1 MRSFFPIVLLAGLCL
16 LMSPAT
22 LNAQFVDEDYG
33 LSTSYGLSFDESY
46 VPPELTEPVIAEDFY
61 TPPETAD
68 EEYPCVQMPQGPPP
82 EEVPPQPVTTINCC
96 DIAHVLAGKRSTFD
110 YLDDQIDEQQAT
122 IDLGLMFQ
130 QQILMRNPFTP
141 LDQLAWED
149 ISRVILTVNAEL
161 EANKKEQD
169 TLANEIIMLNQQ
181 LFMCYFVPDNSG
193 PIAPVPDPGPAMP

>member
-1 MRSFFPIVLLAGLCL
+1 MRSFVPLVLLAGLCL

-22 LNAQFVDEDYG
+22 LNAQVLEEDYVP
-33 LSTSYGLSFDESY
+33 STLQGSGFPDESY
-46 VPPELTEPVIAEDFY
+46 VPPELTEPIIAEEFY
-61 TPPETAD
+61 TPPETA
-68 EEYPCVQMPQGPPP
+68 EQEYPCVQMPVDPVPPT
-82 EEVPPQPVTTINCC
+82 EVPPATVNCC

-110 YLDDQIDEQQAT
+110 YLDDQIDEQQDT
-122 IDLGLMFQ
+122 INLGLMLQ

-149 ISRVILTVNAEL
+149 ISRVILTVNNEM
-161 EANKKEQD
+161 EANQAEQD
-169 TLANEIIMLNQQ
+169 TLATEIVMLNQQ